1 MYLLRMKMKYFLPLS
16 LLLLLFISG
25 IHPSSAQIVRYGMKG
40 GIDVADHKINSSIL
54 NVKNRVGFQ
63 IGGTLELNIPLTGFG
78 IETGLAYGN
87 KGYSVDGNEKQR
99 DISNLSYLTIP
110 ISLKKRFSLFGVAGI
125 YFSAGVY
132 GNLKLSGGKLK
143 INETEEYDQ
152 TKVQTGFIAGAGVS
166 LLSHLDLGMNYRY
179 KFTDT
184 YDQEDAKDFKKV
196 DRQTWTV
203 SLAYLF

>member
-1 MYLLRMKMKYFLPLS
+1 MKTKYFLPLG
-16 LLLLLFISG
+16 LLLLLFITS
-25 IHPSSAQIVRYGMKG
+25 INPSSAQIIRYGLKG
-40 GIDVADHKINSSIL
+40 GIDVADHKVNSSIL

-63 IGGTLELNIPLTGFG
+63 IGGTLELNVPLTGFG
-78 IETGLAYGN
+78 VETGLAYGN
-87 KGYSVDGNEKQR
+87 KGYNVDSNEKQG
-99 DISNLSYLTIP
+99 DISHLSYLTVP
-110 ISLKKRFSLFGVAGI
+110 ISLKKRFSIFGVAGI

-132 GNLKLSGGKLK
+132 GNLKVGGGELK
-143 INETEEYDQ
+143 IEDQTYDQ
-152 TKVQTGFIAGAGVS
+152 KGFQTGFIAGAGVS

-184 YDQEDAKDFKKV
+184 YDQEAAKDFKKV

>member
-1 MYLLRMKMKYFLPLS
+1 MKTKYFLPLG
-16 LLLLLFISG
+16 LLLLLFITS
-25 IHPSSAQIVRYGMKG
+25 INPSSAQIIRYGLKG
-40 GIDVADHKINSSIL
+40 GIDVADHKVNSSIL

-63 IGGTLELNIPLTGFG
+63 IGGTLELNVPLTGFG
-78 IETGLAYGN
+78 VETGLAYGN
-87 KGYSVDGNEKQR
+87 KGYNVDSNEKQG
-99 DISNLSYLTIP
+99 DISNLSYLTVP
-110 ISLKKRFSLFGVAGI
+110 ISLKKRFSIFGVAGI

-132 GNLKLSGGKLK
+132 GNLKVGGGELK
-143 INETEEYDQ
+143 IEDQTYDQ
-152 TKVQTGFIAGAGVS
+152 KGFQTGFIAGAGVS